1 MARELSEKDRDILLK
16 LVPEL
21 KEMTKLGIDLDYRN
35 ILPPVANHYSRD
47 EKDFEQRLKGLSVDD
62 MRYLVDLVFEGKES
76 TGCISPEFAEVF
88 FVIAGQR
95 LSEDV
100 ADKLR
105 EVYESGGDCCG

>member
-21 KEMTKLGIDLDYRN
+21 RDIQEHGIDLDYRN

-47 EKDFEQRLKGLSVDD
+47 EKDFEQRLKQLSVDEI
-62 MRYLVDLVFEGKES
+62 RYLANLVLKGEES
-76 TGCISPEFAEVF
+76 TGCIYPEFAEVF
-88 FVIAGQR
+88 FVVAGQR
-95 LSEDV
+95 LSEEV

-105 EVYESGGDCCG
+105 EAYESGGDCCG